1 MLPPIIFFFPLIHKM
16 SASSAPAIGLSNLP
30 NQLHKTSM
38 KRGFD
43 FTLMIVGE
51 SGLGKSTLT
60 NTLFNS
66 ILYPLKDP
74 QPLTKL
80 TPKTIQPQV
89 ITGVLSEKNVQLRL
103 NIIDTPGFGD
113 YINNEECTRPLI
125 ECIDSRY
132 DHYLEQ
138 EMKPSR
144 NKSVDSRIHCCIY
157 FIPPSGHALRPID
170 IDCMKQLAE
179 KVNLVPVI
187 AKSDILTREELTSF
201 KSRILEDISNNG
213 IKVFQPTTY
222 DFDDEATKLENSNI
236 LKAIPFAVIGSNQTI
251 NKNGVNVR
259 GRQYPWG
266 SIEVDNPEHSDFHLL
281 RSLLIKTHLEEL
293 RSHTNDV
300 LYEQYRTLKLLAM
313 GKEQEYVPKDIK

>member
-1 MLPPIIFFFPLIHKM
+1 M
-16 SASSAPAIGLSNLP
+16 SAPASAPAIGLSNLP

-66 ILYPLKDP
+66 ILYPLKEP

-89 ITGVLSEKNVQLRL
+89 LTGVLSEKNVQLRL

-132 DHYLEQ
+132 DHHLEQ
-138 EMKPSR
+138 EMKPTR
-144 NKSVDSRIHCCIY
+144 NKIIDTRIHACIY
-157 FIPPSGHALRPID
+157 FIPPTGHALRPID
-170 IDCMKQLAE
+170 IDCMKQLHD

-187 AKSDILTREELTSF
+187 AKSDILTKEELAAF
-201 KSRILEDISNNG
+201 KGRILEDITSNG

-222 DFDDEATKLENSNI
+222 DFDDDATKQENLLI
-236 LKAIPFAVIGSNQTI
+236 LKAIPFAVIGSNATI
-251 NKNGVNVR
+251 KLNGKEVR

-266 SIEVDNPEHSDFHLL
+266 CIEVDNPEHSDFHLL

-300 LYEQYRTLKLLAM
+300 LYEAYRTQKLLAM
-313 GKEQEYVPKDIK
+313 GKEQEYVPKDIKYFLFFI